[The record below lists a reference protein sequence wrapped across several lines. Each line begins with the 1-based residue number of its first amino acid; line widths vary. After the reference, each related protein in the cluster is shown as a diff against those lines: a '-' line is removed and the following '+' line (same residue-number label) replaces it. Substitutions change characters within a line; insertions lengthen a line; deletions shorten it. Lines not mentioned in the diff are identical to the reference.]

1 MVVFKQQTFL
11 ILKSNTADRVLVVGA
26 GFTELQK
33 DTRQVKSKDV
43 KSKDVLIAQRSVATL
58 CTTLDIV
65 SPLQRLIHDKSG
77 PCHMT
82 QLEDTGEQP

>member
-1 MVVFKQQTFL
+1 MELSRTEYTDAL
-11 ILKSNTADRVLVVGA
+11 ADLNRVIND
-26 GFTELQK
+26 K
-33 DTRQVKSKDV
+33 DTRQLKSKDV
-43 KSKDVLIAQRSVATL
+43 KSKDVLIVQRSVATL

>member
-1 MVVFKQQTFL
+1 M
-11 ILKSNTADRVLVVGA
+11 KSNTADRVLVVGA
-26 GFTELQK
+26 GFTDEQK
-33 DTRQVKSKDV
+33 DTRQLKSRADKSKA
-43 KSKDVLIAQRSVATL
+43 VLIVQRSVATL
-58 CTTLDIV
+58 WTTLDTV